1 MKGCILLTHT
11 DTHAHT
17 LPYATCVV
25 RHLCMPFQS
34 IRPSVCLWGCP
45 SICLFTPS
53 LFFRWLI
60 PLRLTVLLGSDY
72 SRLITRWEVS
82 VQLILNWI
90 SQLRLIITQ
99 HTHTHTQFLFSVAA
113 KCIYGK
119 QWLLHILFFWNV
131 KLEALPCSCVSE
143 HRCELHDDLGHTP
156 EVN

>member
-1 MKGCILLTHT
+1 MHTHFLMQHVLW
-11 DTHAHT
+11 DTSVC
-17 LPYATCVV
+17 LFRPFV
-25 RHLCMPFQS
+25 RLSVCGAV
-34 IRPSVCLWGCP
+34 RPSVCSPPVC
-45 SICLFTPS
+45 
-53 LFFRWLI
+53 FFRWLI

-99 HTHTHTQFLFSVAA
+99 HTHTHFLFSVAA